1 MESTSVFT
9 HSKYRKRY
17 HLDIILD

>member
-1 MESTSVFT
+1 MKSTSVFT
-9 HSKYRKRY
+9 HIEYQKRY